1 MEDWRLSLLHDD
13 PFDLLIWVTH
23 RQGLLHND
31 GSRRGLGAQS
41 AIFFHIDRCL
51 PLIWGGQANGLVA
64 IIPPIHNSWD
74 IEKTHQLRT
83 RDAKQIAQLSGFF
96 EAAQREIPDDQ
107 SFF

>member
-1 MEDWRLSLLHDD
+1 MGWASQ
-13 PFDLLIWVTH
+13 WVGRDH
-23 RQGLLHND
+23 
-31 GSRRGLGAQS
+31 
-41 AIFFHIDRCL
+41 
-51 PLIWGGQANGLVA
+51 
-64 IIPPIHNSWD
+64 PPIHNSWD